1 MSSSTSLL
9 GEFECRI
16 DEKNRIIFPSKLKK
30 QLPPSAE
37 GKFTIINGIDPCLDM
52 YPQNEWNLIVE
63 KINKLDLFK
72 IENRV
77 FVHHYYRGLFST
89 ALDSQ
94 NRLLLPKSQFSYA
107 GIDKEIILFA
117 YSNRIEVWDK
127 EKYNER
133 FTTKPVDFPQMAE
146 RVMGTKQPSELS

>member
-16 DEKNRIIFPSKLKK
+16 DDKSRIIFPSKLKK

-37 GKFTIINGIDPCLDM
+37 GKFTIINGFDPCLVI

-63 KINKLDLFK
+63 KINKLDFFK
-72 IENRV
+72 KENRV

-94 NRLLLPKSQFSYA
+94 NRLLLPKPQFAYA
-107 GIDKEIILFA
+107 GIDKDVILFA
-117 YSNRIEVWDK
+117 YSNCIEVWDK
-127 EKYNER
+127 ETYYKMIS
-133 FTTKPVDFPQMAE
+133 TQPVDFTEMAE
-146 RVMGTKQPSELS
+146 RVMGRKEPEEQI